1 METSNILNQLN
12 ESTLSM
18 QLMSDYKNETYQ
30 LSNNDVAD
38 LLVAGVATTPN
49 SYTGITTM
57 LLNSTNITTLPPN
70 LVFNENSLVGVIVYS
85 LLFVL
90 AAVGNLTVFITLFR
104 SRHRKSRINLMI
116 THLAVADLMVT
127 FIMIP
132 LEVSSLRLRVI
143 YIPTSLKLSD
153 TKSYSLCLR
162 ELLEGENLKYLNI
175 IMIQIDEST
184 TGTILMLLKG
194 KVPKKKKPSTRGNA
208 GQ

>member
-1 METSNILNQLN
+1 METSNILNLVY
-12 ESTLSM
+12 ESTISM
-18 QLMSDYKNETYQ
+18 HLMSDYKNESSQ
-30 LSNNDVAD
+30 AANNDVID
-38 LLVAGVATTPN
+38 LLLAGAATTPN
-49 SYTGITTM
+49 TYTGITTV

-132 LEVSSLRLRVI
+132 LEVSTFFDLRVS
-143 YIPTSLKLSD
+143 YNSQTSNTLFYPLLSQ
-153 TKSYSLCLR
+153 
-162 ELLEGENLKYLNI
+162 ELLEGKI
-175 IMIQIDEST
+175 
-184 TGTILMLLKG
+184 
-194 KVPKKKKPSTRGNA
+194 
-208 GQ
+208 